1 MRQLLLVAHLLGFV
15 LWLGGGLAAMNL
27 GIAMRGS
34 AAGELT
40 VMLRIMGRLYRALIL
55 PGVLLTVSSG
65 LVLTLQL
72 YGTAMSTGGYSTA
85 LMVMQGAGLLA
96 GVVVLAVSLPT
107 VARLGR
113 LDPAGREAP
122 LFAALQ
128 KRARIAG
135 ALAGLLALVA
145 LVAGALMR

>member
-1 MRQLLLVAHLLGFV
+1 MRQLLLLAHLLGFV

-27 GIAMRGS
+27 GIAMRSS
-34 AAGELT
+34 AAGELA

-55 PGVLLTVSSG
+55 PGVLLTIGSG
-65 LVLTLQL
+65 LLLTLQL

-85 LMVMQGAGLLA
+85 LMVMQGTGLLA
-96 GVVVLAVSLPT
+96 GVLVLGVSLPT

-113 LDPAGREAP
+113 LDPAGAQAP
-122 LFAALQ
+122 LFGALQ
-128 KRARIAG
+128 RRARIAG
-135 ALAGLLALVA
+135 ALNGILALVA